1 MSLPARNIALAA
13 TTASRRLAQRD
24 SGLELLRF
32 AAVGATGYAVNLVV
46 YAGLIHARLHYL
58 AAAAGSF
65 SVAVVNNYIWNR
77 MWTFRA
83 GRGSVYDQGVRFLV
97 MSLCSLGV
105 NLLLL
110 EGLVGAH
117 APKLIAQGTA
127 VILVTPLNFLASKL
141 WVFAR
146 PAPLAG

>member
-1 MSLPARNIALAA
+1 
-13 TTASRRLAQRD
+13 
-24 SGLELLRF
+24 
-32 AAVGATGYAVNLVV
+32 
-46 YAGLIHARLHYL
+46 
-58 AAAAGSF
+58 
-65 SVAVVNNYIWNR
+65 
-77 MWTFRA
+77 
-83 GRGSVYDQGVRFLV
+83 

-127 VILVTPLNFLASKL
+127 VILVTPLNVLASKL